1 MDASATGDRLT
12 PHEDHELRRLHWFE
26 GFGCE
31 LSGAVQ
37 LLKTSLRTRDRRDE
51 IRAPATELDRDAA
64 DAPRVSNEGYWIRF
78 LG

>member
-1 MDASATGDRLT
+1 MDASVSDDRLT
-12 PHEDHELRRLHWFE
+12 PREDHELRRLHWFE

-37 LLKTSLRTRDRRDE
+37 LLKTSLRIRDRRDE
-51 IRAPATELDRDAA
+51 IRPPVTEIERNA
-64 DAPRVSNEGYWIRF
+64 DTPRVANEGYWIRF